1 MINYILLLS
10 TCFIVGCSTIK
21 NIKNY
26 ELRGKIYDDDRK
38 ITPQKPPNV
47 DNTITLWF

>member
-1 MINYILLLS
+1 MINYIFFLS
-10 TCFIVGCSTIK
+10 TFFIVGCSTIT
-21 NIKNY
+21 NVKNY

-38 ITPQKPPNV
+38 IAPQKPPNV